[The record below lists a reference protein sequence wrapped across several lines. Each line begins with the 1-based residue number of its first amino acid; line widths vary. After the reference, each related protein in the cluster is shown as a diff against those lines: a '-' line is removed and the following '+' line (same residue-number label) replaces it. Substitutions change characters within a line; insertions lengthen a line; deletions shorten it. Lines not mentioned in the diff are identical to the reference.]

1 LYQPPIYRLPV
12 VLNVTSNLLSCTPT
26 LRQEAVRA
34 DRTQDVVARRIREV
48 LATGALCAAVLA
60 AAPGAAQALTSAQDP
75 AKPDFD
81 AREGST
87 ATIPQATA
95 DARATLAKALGPQA
109 TVGAD
114 PVTGGL
120 RTVGRTDGF
129 LTDPSH
135 ADPESIALGYVR
147 ANAAAFGLEGSDI
160 ATLKLASSSVSP
172 QDGVT
177 HLVFAQL
184 DHGVG
189 AYDSALFANVAADGR
204 LINAGGAPV
213 HDLAPPGT
221 SPPLGPGAARSA
233 AQRDLGLT
241 PDGDP
246 GTTVG
251 SDAARTTS
259 FPGGDRARLV
269 TLADPDGDHLAW
281 NLTVAGSD
289 AYTYEVL
296 VDAATGAVLTRHSL
310 TDALVPSAD
319 ANVVQRHPGDG
330 TLDDANIGPWLTDT
344 THGLKGPNVH
354 AYPDRFF
361 PDGLSPGDGDG
372 EVGPSSGTDFLFTL
386 TTDGDA
392 VGDGLRS
399 GQTCPPAPNGCTWDG
414 SNTGGAW
421 ATANVPEAATQAF
434 YYTNKYHDWL
444 AQPPI
449 GFNDASASFD
459 STGATADP
467 LNVEVDDYSQINN
480 SNFTTTPDGVSPTM
494 QLGLYKGPSFP
505 AVNSAD
511 DATVVYHEYTH
522 GLTNRLVGNDGRANG
537 LIARQSQA
545 MGEGFSDWYALD
557 FLTDSRQLTDDVNT
571 PGDELVGPYVSGNTT
586 TGIRDNAV
594 DCHVADSGPHC
605 PGSTTAGA
613 GGFTFGD
620 LGKVANY
627 DADHPYFEVHSDGEI
642 WSETLWDLRQRLND
656 PTALALVTGAL
667 RLVPKQPSFLDMRDA
682 ILREALLQPG
692 GAALQRSVWAIFA
705 ARGMGYG
712 ARVSSANATHAT
724 EAFDTP
730 PAAAPG
736 APSVASLSLEQD
748 TALTI
753 PIANPGSADLTGV
766 HATLAAASA
775 GVTVTQG
782 SADLG
787 TLRAGASANAAFGV
801 KVSATL
807 GCGAVAAATLT
818 ISTNGGTPQSFP
830 VSLPVGAG
838 RSGAF
843 TQAVPAPGTIP
854 ANYTASLR
862 DLTSSQTVTTPGR
875 IGTLR
880 VTLAATHSFVGDL
893 HATLTHT
900 YVNGSGTTVRTTA
913 DLMERPGVDAA
924 SFFSRANLDASAP
937 LIFADS
943 GAANIQDILNTEM
956 VVSGVWQPNE
966 PLRRFAGEPRTGTW
980 TLHVSDFGSTGSN
993 PRTPA
998 TVSSWSLETDDPA
1011 CAITDAPTG
1020 LDQDDATF
1028 HARLDP
1034 GSASGTTVAF
1044 ELGATTAYGARSPQQ
1059 ALAAGGGLQDLTVST
1074 GGLIAGATYH
1084 VRAIVLRGGA
1094 VVAAGADRTFVANS
1108 QPLPHDSRDG
1118 GSGRDD
1124 DPGDP
1129 GGGTTTTTTPAPGG
1143 SGNNDA
1149 QSQQSFKVPK
1159 ATMRSL
1165 VRSVQLDSRG
1175 RMVLTLRATP
1185 GRAKGSVRLLSGRTA
1200 LGSGTFTVPSNG
1212 RVKITIK
1219 ATKKLLALVKRHK
1232 AGVKAR
1238 VTLRIGVTPFTAT
1251 LTIKP
1256 YKTPAKARG

>member
-1 LYQPPIYRLPV
+1 M
-12 VLNVTSNLLSCTPT
+12 
-26 LRQEAVRA
+26 
-34 DRTQDVVARRIREV
+34 

-60 AAPGAAQALTSAQDP
+60 SAPGAAQALTSAQDP
-75 AKPDFD
+75 AKPDYD

-135 ADPESIALGYVR
+135 ADPAAIALGYVR
-147 ANAAAFGLEGSDI
+147 ANAAAFGLDGSDI
-160 ATLKLASSSVSP
+160 ATLKLASSSTSP

-213 HDLAPPGT
+213 HDLAPPST

-246 GTTVG
+246 GTTANG
-251 SDAARTTS
+251 DAARTTA
-259 FPGGDRARLV
+259 FPDGDRARLV
-269 TLADPDGDHLAW
+269 TLADPGGDHLAW

-289 AYTYEVL
+289 GYTYEVL

-310 TDALVPSAD
+310 TDAFVSR
-319 ANVVQRHPGDG
+319 ANVVERHPGDG
-330 TLDDANIGPWLTDT
+330 TLASADITPWLTDAT
-344 THGLKGPNVH
+344 KLKGPNVH

-361 PDGLSPGDGDG
+361 PDGLSPGDGDS

-386 TTDGDA
+386 TTDGDS

-399 GQTCPPAPNGCTWDG
+399 GQTCPAGGCTWDG

-449 GFNDASASFD
+449 GFDAASFSFD
-459 STGATADP
+459 STGTTADP

-480 SNFTTTPDGVSPTM
+480 SNFTTTPDDVSPTM

-557 FLTDSRQLTDDVNT
+557 FLTDSGQLTDDPHA

-594 DCHVADSGPHC
+594 DCHVTDSGPHC
-605 PGSTTAGA
+605 PGSTTAGP

-620 LGKVANY
+620 LGKVADY

-656 PTALALVTGAL
+656 PTTLALVTGAL

-692 GAALQRSVWAIFA
+692 GAALQRSVWAVFA
-705 ARGMGYG
+705 ARGMGYS
-712 ARVSSANATHAT
+712 AKVSSANATHAT

-736 APSVASLSLEQD
+736 APSVASLPLEQD

-753 PIANPGSADLTGV
+753 PIANPGTAGLTGV
-766 HATLAAASA
+766 HATLTAASS
-775 GVTVTQG
+775 GVTITRG

-787 TLRAGASANAAFGV
+787 ALAPGATANAAFGV
-801 KVSATL
+801 KVAATA

-818 ISTNGGTPQSFP
+818 ITTDGGTPQSFP

-862 DLTSSQTVTTPGR
+862 DLTSSQTVTAPGR

-880 VTLAATHSFVGDL
+880 VTLAATHSFIGDL
-893 HATLTHT
+893 HATLTHS
-900 YVNGSGTTVRTTA
+900 YVDASSGRTVNTTA

-924 SFFSRANLDASAP
+924 SFFSRANLVAATP
-937 LIFADS
+937 LIFDDS
-943 GAANIQDILNTEM
+943 SRVNIQDILNTEM
-956 VVSGVWQPNE
+956 TISGAWQPNE

-980 TLHVSDFGSTGSN
+980 TLHVSDFGSSGTN

-1034 GSASGTTVAF
+1034 GTASGTTVAF
-1044 ELGATTAYGARSPQQ
+1044 ELGTTTAYGARSPQQ
-1059 ALAAGGGLQDLTVST
+1059 GLTAGGGLQDLTVST
-1074 GGLIAGATYH
+1074 GGLTAGATYH

-1094 VVAAGADRTFVANS
+1094 VVAAGADRTFVAGS
-1108 QPLPHDSRDG
+1108 QPQPHDSRDG
-1118 GSGRDD
+1118 GSGSDD
-1124 DPGDP
+1124 GPGST
-1129 GGGTTTTTTPAPGG
+1129 GSGGTTTTTTPAPGD

-1165 VRSVQLDSRG
+1165 VKSVRLDSRG

-1212 RVKITIK
+1212 RVKITVK
-1219 ATKKLLALVKRHK
+1219 ATKKLLALVKRHP
-1232 AGVKAR
+1232 AGVKAK
-1238 VTLRIGVTPFTAT
+1238 VTMRIGVTPFTAT

-1256 YKTPAKARG
+1256 YKKPAKARG

>member
-1 LYQPPIYRLPV
+1 V
-12 VLNVTSNLLSCTPT
+12 
-26 LRQEAVRA
+26 
-34 DRTQDVVARRIREV
+34 
-48 LATGALCAAVLA
+48 
-60 AAPGAAQALTSAQDP
+60 PGAAQAITAAQDP
-75 AKPDFD
+75 AKPDYD
-81 AREGST
+81 ARDGST

-95 DARATLAKALGPQA
+95 DARSALAKALGAQA
-109 TVGAD
+109 TVGTD

-120 RTVGRTDGF
+120 RTIGRTDGF

-135 ADPESIALGYVR
+135 AGPSAIALGYVR
-147 ANAAAFGLEGSDI
+147 AHAAAFGLDGSDI
-160 ATLKLASSSVSP
+160 ASLKLTSSTTSP

-204 LINAGGAPV
+204 LVNAGGAPV
-213 HDLAPPGT
+213 HDLAPPST

-233 AQRDLGLT
+233 AQADLGVT

-246 GTTVG
+246 GTTAAG
-251 SDAARTTS
+251 DAARTTT
-259 FPGGDRARLV
+259 FPDGDRARLV

-281 NLTVAGSD
+281 NLTVAGTD

-296 VDAATGAVLTRHSL
+296 VDAATGAILTRHSL
-310 TDALVPSAD
+310 TDAFTSD

-330 TLDDANIGPWLTDT
+330 TLDTADIAPWLTDAT
-344 THGLKGPNVH
+344 KLKGPNVH

-361 PDGLSPGDGDG
+361 PDGLSPGDGDS
-372 EVGPSSGTDFLFTL
+372 EVGPSSGTDFTYTL
-386 TTDGDA
+386 VTTAPGGDP
-392 VGDGLRS
+392 LRT
-399 GQTCPPAPNGCTWDG
+399 GQTCPAAPDGCTWDG
-414 SNTGGAW
+414 GSLGGAW
-421 ATANVPEAATQAF
+421 ATANVGEAATQAF

-444 AQPPI
+444 AQPPV
-449 GFNDASASFD
+449 GFDAGSFAFD
-459 STGATADP
+459 SSGGTADP
-467 LNVEVDDYSQINN
+467 LNVEVDDYSQVNN

-494 QLGLYKGPSFP
+494 QLGLYKTSTGGPAFP

-511 DATVVYHEYTH
+511 DSTVVYHEYTH
-522 GLTNRLVGNDGRANG
+522 GLTNRLVGGDGRANG

-557 FLTDSRQLTDDVNT
+557 YLTDSGELTDDIRT
-571 PGDELVGPYVSGNTT
+571 PGDEVVGPYVSGNSA

-594 DCHVADSGPHC
+594 DCNVADRGPHC

-620 LGKVANY
+620 LGKVADY

-642 WSETLWDLRQRLND
+642 WSETLWDLRQKLDD
-656 PTALALVTGAL
+656 PTTLALITGAL

-692 GAALQRSVWAIFA
+692 GAALQRDVWTVFA

-712 ARVSSANATHAT
+712 AKVSSANATHAT

-736 APSVASLSLEQD
+736 APSVASLPLEQD

-753 PIANPGSADLTGV
+753 PISNPGTARLTGV
-766 HATLAAASA
+766 HATLTAASP
-775 GVTVTQG
+775 GVTITSG

-787 TLRAGASANAAFGV
+787 TLAAGASANAAFGV
-801 KVSATL
+801 KISATA
-807 GCGAVAAATLT
+807 GCGTVALATLT
-818 ISTNGGTPQSFP
+818 ITTNGGTPQSFP

-843 TQAVPAPGTIP
+843 TQAVPAPQTIP
-854 ANYTASLR
+854 ANYATSRR
-862 DLTSSQTVTTPGR
+862 DLTSAMNVTTPGR

-880 VTLAATHSFVGDL
+880 VTLAATHTFIGDL

-913 DLMERPGVDAA
+913 DLMERPGVDATA
-924 SFFSRANLDASAP
+924 FYSRANLAASAP
-937 LIFADS
+937 LIFDDS
-943 GAANIQDILNTEM
+943 SRVNIQDILNTEM
-956 VVSGVWQPNE
+956 TVSGAWQPNE
-966 PLRRFAGEPRTGTW
+966 PLKRFAGEPRTGTW
-980 TLHVSDFGSTGSN
+980 TLHVSDFGSS
-993 PRTPA
+993 TPSGI
-998 TVSSWSLETDDPA
+998 VSSWSLETDDPA

-1020 LDQDDATF
+1020 LNEDDATF

-1044 ELGATTAYGARSPQQ
+1044 ELGATTAYGFRSPQQ
-1059 ALAAGGGLQDLTVST
+1059 ALTAGGGLQSLDVSS
-1074 GGLIAGATYH
+1074 GGLTPGATYH

-1094 VVAAGADRTFVANS
+1094 IVAAGADQAFVAGS
-1108 QPLPHDSRDG
+1108 QPLPNDSRDG
-1118 GSGRDD
+1118 GGSGD
-1124 DPGDP
+1124 
-1129 GGGTTTTTTPAPGG
+1129 GGGGSAPATGATAPGTTTTPSS
-1143 SGNNDA
+1143 SGTDDR
-1149 QSQQSFKVPK
+1149 SSSQSFRVPK

-1165 VRSVQLDSRG
+1165 VKTVRLDSRG

-1185 GRAKGSVRLLSGRTA
+1185 GRARGSVKLLSGRTA
-1200 LGSGTFTVPSNG
+1200 LGSGSFVVPSNG
-1212 RVKITIK
+1212 RVKITVK
-1219 ATKKLLALVKRHK
+1219 ATKKLLALVKRHS
-1232 AGVKAR
+1232 AGVKAK

-1256 YKTPAKARG
+1256 YKKPAKARG